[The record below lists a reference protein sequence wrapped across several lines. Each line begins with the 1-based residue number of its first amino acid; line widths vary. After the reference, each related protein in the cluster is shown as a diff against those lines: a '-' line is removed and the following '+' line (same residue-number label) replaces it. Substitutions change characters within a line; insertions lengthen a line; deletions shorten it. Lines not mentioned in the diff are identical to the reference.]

1 MWDNSKSLL
10 LTVWWMRIAL
20 VAWCALLMIVPLLFW
35 VQWITM
41 DVLLLFGVMFV
52 PLFLVFRELY
62 KLLHN
67 IQQGIVFS
75 VQNTASLRLVSWAC
89 FFAAVFLLIAAIRW
103 PILLIV
109 SGVIGFL
116 GLFVRVIKNMLA
128 EAIILKEEN
137 AFTI

>member
-20 VAWCALLMIVPLLFW
+20 VAWCALLVIIPLLFW

>member
-1 MWDNSKSLL
+1 
-10 LTVWWMRIAL
+10 MRIAL
-20 VAWCALLMIVPLLFW
+20 IAWCALLVIVPLLFW

-41 DVLLLFGVMFV
+41 DALLLFGVMFV

>member
-1 MWDNSKSLL
+1 
-10 LTVWWMRIAL
+10 MRIAL
-20 VAWCALLMIVPLLFW
+20 IAWCALLVIVPLLFW

-41 DVLLLFGVMFV
+41 DALLLFGVMFV

-116 GLFVRVIKNMLA
+116 GLFVRVIKNVLA

>member
-1 MWDNSKSLL
+1 
-10 LTVWWMRIAL
+10 MRIAL
-20 VAWCALLMIVPLLFW
+20 IAWCALLVIVPLLFW

-41 DVLLLFGVMFV
+41 DALLLFGVMFV

-75 VQNTASLRLVSWAC
+75 VQNIASLRLVSWAC

>member
-20 VAWCALLMIVPLLFW
+20 VAWCALLVIVPLLFW

>member
-20 VAWCALLMIVPLLFW
+20 VAWCALLVIIPLLFW

-41 DVLLLFGVMFV
+41 DALLLFGVMFV

-67 IQQGIVFS
+67 IQQEIVFS

>member
-20 VAWCALLMIVPLLFW
+20 VAWCTLVVIVPLLFW

-41 DVLLLFGVMFV
+41 DALLLFGVMFV